1 MLKLLSLSLFALTCV
16 EGFYEG
22 NINYNS
28 PSRRHDHFGIDLPKV
43 RKRLVETNKLSAR
56 AAGPAVNFTHSVAS
70 GDPLCDSVILW
81 TRLAP
86 ISNTTVLTAPLCL
99 TYVVSTKS
107 DCSDTITSGTV
118 YTSSDVDYTVKA
130 EATDLKAFTTYYYRF
145 KSCDGS
151 ATSPIGR
158 TKTSPGQND
167 KVAAGIKFAVYSCSN
182 YSKPLECVRLICSSG
197 ILSGIWRTGPSRFSG
212 LCSPRWRLHLRIWGM
227 WMYVC
232 F

>member
-1 MLKLLSLSLFALTCV
+1 MLRFLSLLLFACTFS

-43 RKRLVETNKLSAR
+43 RKRLVETSNKLSAR
-56 AAGPAVNFTHSVAS
+56 AVAEPAVNFTHSVAS

-86 ISNTTVLTAPLCL
+86 ISNSTELTAPLCL

-107 DCSDTITSGTV
+107 DCSDTVTSGTV
-118 YTSSDVDYTVKA
+118 YTSSDVDYTVKVD
-130 EATDLKAFTTYYYRF
+130 ATGLMAFTTYYYRF
-145 KSCDGS
+145 ESCDGS

-158 TKTSPGQND
+158 TKTAPGPDD

-182 YSKPLECVRLICSSG
+182 YRKAVEYLEVICSSG
-197 ILSGIWRTGPSRFSG
+197 ILSCIRRTSASRFSR
-212 LCSPRWRLHLRIWGM
+212 LCTS
-227 WMYVC
+227 
-232 F
+232 